1 MHLAVVEVLAVEDS
15 TAMVEVAA
23 LDLVY
28 IGSLLNV
35 PRSFTRVN
43 LSALRSGLKKRSC
56 KQFLGVC
63 VWACVQVT
71 RYHATLLSPDLF
83 SEQA

>member
-23 LDLVY
+23 LDWVY
-28 IGSLLNV
+28 LGSLLNV

-43 LSALRSGLKKRSC
+43 LSALRSGLKK
-56 KQFLGVC
+56 
-63 VWACVQVT
+63 
-71 RYHATLLSPDLF
+71 
-83 SEQA
+83 

>member
-15 TAMVEVAA
+15 TAMVGVAA

-35 PRSFTRVN
+35 LRSFTCIN
-43 LSALRSGLKKRSC
+43 LSALRSGLKNDRVSTVS
-56 KQFLGVC
+56 VC
-63 VWACVQVT
+63 VCGHVCK
-71 RYHATLLSPDLF
+71 
-83 SEQA
+83 